1 MTLDRL
7 AGTIQRDLA
16 RMATKDD
23 LQGLATKQDLEG
35 FATKADIGEIHAEIG
50 GLRERMATKED
61 AADLGDRIFQ
71 AKEAIQEQIA
81 GLKYAKE
88 IDELRARVVR
98 VEQKL
103 GLKRT
108 PAA

>member
-1 MTLDRL
+1 MTLEDV
-7 AGTIQRDLA
+7 AGAIQRDFLA
-16 RMATKDD
+16 IRKD
-23 LQGLATKQDLEG
+23 
-35 FATKADIGEIHAEIG
+35 
-50 GLRERMATKED
+50 MATKED
-61 AADLGDRIFQ
+61 LRLLRQ
-71 AKEAIQEQIA
+71 EAKEDARLVREDMGNLRDDLAIRITTVKEDLSEQIA